1 MRNKKKL
8 HGFFNFVRWLLV
20 VLLIIV
26 GLALV
31 FNKPIRNAF
40 IAHQSNHYQISRVSK
55 KQLKKI
61 RNLKQVMTFHQSNL
75 LVQNRFY
82 LLKRNHIICL

>member
-40 IAHQSNHYQISRVSK
+40 
-55 KQLKKI
+55 
-61 RNLKQVMTFHQSNL
+61 
-75 LVQNRFY
+75 
-82 LLKRNHIICL
+82 

>member
-55 KQLKKI
+55 K
-61 RNLKQVMTFHQSNL
+61 T
-75 LVQNRFY
+75 
-82 LLKRNHIICL
+82 